1 MSASVSGRAG
11 YERWAPFYDAMRGDE
26 AAQVAYLRALIE
38 KHHPAAETLLELGC
52 GTGSVLEALQARYT
66 VTGVDLSPQMLRIA
80 KTKVPQ
86 ARLLRKDATTVA
98 LGETFDVVVCV
109 ADVVNHLRPFRAW
122 EALFARAYDHLAD
135 GGIFIFDMNTQLH
148 LSELAAKPPLT
159 EWSPQGHFTMLDVVE
174 AAGEGVAVEVTVFEH
189 RPSGTYRLH
198 TASVPE
204 ISFPTERVT
213 RSLRTRFRRV
223 RVYDQDRIRPS
234 RLSERL
240 HFVCTR

>member
-1 MSASVSGRAG
+1 VRLDSVAMAG
-11 YERWAPFYDAMRGDE
+11 YERWAPFYDAMRGDQT
-26 AAQVAYLRALIE
+26 AHVAYIRGLIE
-38 KHHPAAETLLELGC
+38 KHHPDAETLLELGC
-52 GTGSVLEALQARYT
+52 GTGSVLEQLQAHYT

-80 KTKVPQ
+80 RTKVPH
-86 ARLLRKDATTVA
+86 ARLLRSDITKLE

-122 EALFARAYDHLAD
+122 EALFARAHGHLAH

-148 LSELAAKPPLT
+148 LSELAAQPPLT
-159 EWSPQGHFTMLDVVE
+159 AWSHQGDFTMLDVVE
-174 AAGEGVAVEVTVFEH
+174 AAGTAVAVEVTVFEH
-189 RPSGTYRLH
+189 RPGGTYRLH

-204 ISFPTERVT
+204 ISFPAERVA

-223 RVYDQDRIRPS
+223 RAYDQDRVRPS
-234 RLSERL
+234 PLSERL